1 MSKLLAL
8 DQSSKITGVAI
19 FENGTLQKYF
29 KIDLDGEL
37 PYRLMRLRETV
48 LKIIEDEAITEA
60 AIEDIQMQN
69 NVVNNV
75 ETFRTLAEVRGVLEE
90 LFQEKQLPYSIVL
103 AGTWKS
109 KLGIRGARREQQ
121 KKAAQDYIINK
132 YNIKP
137 IQDICDA
144 ICIGDYVSSNY
155 APSNSNE
162 GFDWSE

>member
-8 DQSSKITGVAI
+8 DQSSKVTGVAV
-19 FENGTLQKYF
+19 FEDGKLVKYS
-29 KIDLDGEL
+29 KIDLDGDL
-37 PYRLMRLRETV
+37 PYRLMRLRELV
-48 LKIIEDEAITEA
+48 IEILDTENITEA

-90 LFQEKQLPYSIVL
+90 LFQEKKIPYTIVL

-109 KLGIRGARREQQ
+109 KLGIRGARRADQ
-121 KKAAQDYIINK
+121 KRAAQEYIVNT
-132 YNIKP
+132 YGIKP

-144 ICIGDYVSSNY
+144 ICIGEYIVQ
-155 APSNSNE
+155 NSKQTN

>member
-19 FENGTLQKYF
+19 FENGVLLKYS

-37 PYRLMRLRETV
+37 PYRLMKLREIV
-48 LKIIEDEAITEA
+48 LKIIEDENITEA
-60 AIEDIQMQN
+60 AIEDIQLQN
-69 NVVNNV
+69 NVLNNV

-90 LFQEKQLPYSIVL
+90 LFQEKQIPCRVVL

-109 KLGIRGARREQQ
+109 KLGIRGARRDEQ
-121 KKAAQDYIINK
+121 KRAAQAYVVNK

-144 ICIGDYVSSNY
+144 ICIGDYVSLGLPPTK
-155 APSNSNE
+155 AGE
-162 GFDWSE
+162 GFDWAD